1 MNLSLIDAFGNLC
14 KWSHLGQ
21 DVSGL
26 NHVRIVRLIVVQQN
40 QWEFTV
46 YLLCRFCYFL
56 GNKSVVK
63 YWGRM
68 HWFWPV
74 GVYSPNDLSQIS
86 LSTQRLKKAPEK
98 EKNSNFWRC
107 PGLKWIVRLTIR
119 MLNAWSVKI
128 RNTRSKLFQ
137 KRTKDD
143 KKCCQK
149 IAKRIIELKFDW
161 TLPEIFAIVNFG
173 CLSL

>member
-1 MNLSLIDAFGNLC
+1 MHYSVSSDQSVFYWYWDLNRPVSLQTNLRLIDAIRNWFM
-14 KWSHLGQ
+14 SHKLFADGPCLGLP
-21 DVSGL
+21 DLDEWFVE
-26 NHVRIVRLIVVQQN
+26 IP
-40 QWEFTV
+40 WEFTV

-98 EKNSNFWRC
+98 EKNSNFWRF
-107 PGLKWIVRLTIR
+107 PGRKWIVRLTIR

-128 RNTRSKLFQ
+128 RNRDLRIIP
-137 KRTKDD
+137 KRTK
-143 KKCCQK
+143 KM
-149 IAKRIIELKFDW
+149 IRNI
-161 TLPEIFAIVNFG
+161 
-173 CLSL
+173 

>member
-1 MNLSLIDAFGNLC
+1 MVYWDFSSDLVRPVSLQMNLSLIDAFGNFC
-14 KWSHLGQ
+14 MCYRPCMHLG
-21 DVSGL
+21 SMIPGL
-26 NHVRIVRLIVVQQN
+26 RTVGLIHK
-40 QWEFTV
+40 WEFTV

-86 LSTQRLKKAPEK
+86 LSSQRLKKAPEK
-98 EKNSNFWRC
+98 EKNSNFWRF
-107 PGLKWIVRLTIR
+107 PGRKWIVRLTIR

-128 RNTRSKLFQ
+128 RNTRSKL
-137 KRTKDD
+137 
-143 KKCCQK
+143 
-149 IAKRIIELKFDW
+149 
-161 TLPEIFAIVNFG
+161 
-173 CLSL
+173 